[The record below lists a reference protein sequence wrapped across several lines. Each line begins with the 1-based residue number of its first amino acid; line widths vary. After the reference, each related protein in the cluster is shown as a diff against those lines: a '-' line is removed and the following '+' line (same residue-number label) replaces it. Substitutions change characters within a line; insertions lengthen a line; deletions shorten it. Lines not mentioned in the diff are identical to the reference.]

1 MELNKH
7 RVECCSNNGVT
18 HSSQPC
24 FSLCLSSLL
33 HSLSKLCSLLFFWVT
48 FDLENY
54 DSFIHFVLW
63 QCFYDFFFSFCFV
76 TMWNLENIFFV
87 YTWIWFDIWC
97 LLLIKAIFFLNFV
110 YESHGVEWEAMSKEE
125 EEIVNSSPLSYLLF
139 GVFTFLLISIFVL
152 YWNIKCLFLF
162 FLLLWI
168 AYIAINFVTDNNSN
182 FCIFMVSYVWRNA
195 DEKG

>member
-1 MELNKH
+1 MLTSFFLGNFWFGKLWF
-7 RVECCSNNGVT
+7 V
-18 HSSQPC
+18 HS
-24 FSLCLSSLL
+24 F
-33 HSLSKLCSLLFFWVT
+33 CSLAVFLWFLLFILLCYNVK
-48 FDLENY
+48 LGKY
-54 DSFIHFVLW
+54 L
-63 QCFYDFFFSFCFV
+63 
-76 TMWNLENIFFV
+76 FV

-110 YESHGVEWEAMSKEE
+110 YEFHGVKWEAMSKEE